1 MSKAGRIAE
10 IGVWPRWLCAREAAI
25 YCGISESTFY
35 ERVKART
42 YPQGFQDGELVQWD
56 RHDLDEA
63 KLALKKKVKI
73 VPVVTGQKSSL
84 AEDLDAWNPESSAKL

>member
-1 MSKAGRIAE
+1 MGKLNRISE
-10 IGVWPRWLCAREAAI
+10 IGVWPRWLCAAESAI

-35 ERVKART
+35 ERVRLGF

-63 KLALKKKVKI
+63 KLALKKRGKI
-73 VPVVTGQKSSL
+73 APQAGKSSL
-84 AEDLDAWNPESSAKL
+84 STELEVWTPASSAKS